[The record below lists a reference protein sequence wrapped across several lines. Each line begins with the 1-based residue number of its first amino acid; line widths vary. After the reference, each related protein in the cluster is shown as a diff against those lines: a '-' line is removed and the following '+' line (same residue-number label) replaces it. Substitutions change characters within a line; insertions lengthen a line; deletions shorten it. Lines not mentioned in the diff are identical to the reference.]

1 MTGDHVDTVTHLIS
15 GSCICSRTELAMT
28 HDQTCRTRNILKV
41 AHLQPLLVPGRARV
55 RGVGWYFYHL
65 RLRLRTTGLT
75 VLAPLLFFSP
85 SLPDQR
91 LFMVFI
97 SIGDLG
103 GDFRLISR
111 LLSLRL
117 LLFWSSVLQL
127 QNIKLSFKCCPYIRS
142 SYSCSKNLKCVVS
155 THVFQQSSCC

>member
-1 MTGDHVDTVTHLIS
+1 MRGDHVDTVTHLIS
-15 GSCICSRTELAMT
+15 GPTIYSRAGLAMT
-28 HDQTCRTRNILKV
+28 HRPTNLQDQKYSQGGSSV
-41 AHLQPLLVPGRARV
+41 AFVEPGPGQSAAV

-91 LFMVFI
+91 LFMVFV
-97 SIGDLG
+97 SIDDLG

-127 QNIKLSFKCCPYIRS
+127 QNIKLSFKCCPSIRS
-142 SYSCSKNLKCVVS
+142 SYSLRKKP
-155 THVFQQSSCC
+155 